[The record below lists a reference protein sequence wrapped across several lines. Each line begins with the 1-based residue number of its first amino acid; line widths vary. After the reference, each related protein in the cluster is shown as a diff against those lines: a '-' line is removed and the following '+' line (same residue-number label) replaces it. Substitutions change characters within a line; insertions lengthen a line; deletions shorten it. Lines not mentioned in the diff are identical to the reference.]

1 MTDQVKI
8 NRGLKGVYFERSG
21 VSHIDGA
28 KGELSYRG
36 YSIHDLATHST
47 FEEVA
52 YLLIHGELPNQKE
65 LNAFEDNLKAARE
78 LPSAVYDVI
87 HAAKDGHPMD
97 VLRTAVSALAAL
109 DPTSQKVDEKGF
121 LENGIRLMS
130 QVPMII
136 AAHHNI
142 RNGRA
147 PVAPDADLTHA
158 ANWLWMLK
166 GEKPSQDTARLAD
179 VDFIL
184 HAEHGSNASSFAA
197 RVTVGTEAN
206 LHGAIVTALSTLA
219 GPAHGGAAEDV
230 MKMVHEIGKA
240 ENAAHYVKEKRAARE
255 AVTGFGHRVYR
266 AEDPRA
272 RHMREGVKKLGEEM
286 GAPEWYEI
294 LQAVVEAM
302 KPYSRHGLN
311 VNVDF
316 YSGVIYQLH
325 GIPMD
330 LYVPIFAIGRMPGWI
345 IQCLEQLRGNILI
358 RPLTLYNGP
367 DMRPY
372 VGMADRKGIN

>member
-1 MTDQVKI
+1 MSDDVKI
-8 NRGLKGVYFERSG
+8 NRGLKGIYFERSG
-21 VSHIDGA
+21 VSDIDGA

-47 FEEVA
+47 FEEVC
-52 YLLIHGELPNQKE
+52 YLLIHGELPTAEE
-65 LNAFEDNLKAARE
+65 LAGFDAALKSARV
-78 LPSAVYDVI
+78 LPPTVLDIIRAT
-87 HAAKDGHPMD
+87 KDGHPMD

-109 DPTSQKVDEKGF
+109 EPDSQQVGEDAF
-121 LENGIRLMS
+121 VANGIRLIS
-130 QVPMII
+130 QVPIII
-136 AAHHNI
+136 AAHDAI
-142 RNGRA
+142 RNDREV
-147 PVAPDADLTHA
+147 VAPDMDLSHA
-158 ANWLWMLK
+158 GNWLWMLK
-166 GEKPSQDTARLAD
+166 GEKPTAEATRLAD

-184 HAEHGSNASSFAA
+184 HAEHGANASSFAA
-197 RVTVGTEAN
+197 RVTIGTETN
-206 LHGAIVTALSTLA
+206 LHGGIVTALSTLA

-230 MKMVHEIGKA
+230 MKMVHEIGTPDKA
-240 ENAAHYVKEKRAARE
+240 AAYVKAKRAAKE

-266 AEDPRA
+266 KEDPRA
-272 RHMREGVKKLGEEM
+272 RHMRDGVRQLGAEM

-302 KPYSRHGLN
+302 QPYARHGLN

-325 GIPMD
+325 GIAMD

-345 IQCLEQLRGNILI
+345 IQCIEQQRGNILI

-367 DMRPY
+367 EPRAYIP
-372 VGMADRKGIN
+372 INTR

>member
-1 MTDQVKI
+1 MSDNVKI

-21 VSHIDGA
+21 VSDIDGA

-47 FEEVA
+47 FEEVC
-52 YLLIHGELPNQKE
+52 YLLIHGKLPTADQLAE
-65 LNAFEDNLKAARE
+65 FDASLKSARV
-78 LPSAVYDVI
+78 LPSAVLDI
-87 HAAKDGHPMD
+87 IRATKDGHPMD

-109 DPTSQKVDEKGF
+109 EPNSQQVGEDAF
-121 LENGIRLMS
+121 VANGIRLIS
-130 QVPMII
+130 QVPIII
-136 AAHHNI
+136 AAHDAI
-142 RNGRA
+142 RNGREV
-147 PVAPDADLTHA
+147 VAPDMDLSHA
-158 ANWLWMLK
+158 GNWLWMLK
-166 GEKPSQDTARLAD
+166 GEKPTPEATRLAD

-184 HAEHGSNASSFAA
+184 HAEHGANASSFAA
-197 RVTVGTEAN
+197 RVTIGTETN
-206 LHGAIVTALSTLA
+206 LHGGIVTALSTLA

-230 MKMVHEIGKA
+230 MKMVHDIGTPDKA
-240 ENAAHYVKEKRAARE
+240 AAYVKAKRAAKE

-266 AEDPRA
+266 KEDPRA
-272 RHMREGVKKLGEEM
+272 RHMRDGVRQLGAEM

-302 KPYSRHGLN
+302 QPYARHGLN

-325 GIPMD
+325 GIAMD

-345 IQCLEQLRGNILI
+345 IQCIEQQRGNILI

-367 DMRPY
+367 EPRAYTP
-372 VGMADRKGIN
+372 INAR